1 MACKRSGGIN
11 VHSLIQRCLQ
21 LLPSAQLRGEPPL
34 PLADAC
40 DIDAGLDALH
50 EQPNRAGP
58 RVDRRHRGIVSGQ
71 DRAPDLVGRTIRS
84 DETNR
89 GMRHKDDAALVGRI
103 DCEKTREIDGASGA
117 WSARLTAHSS
127 VATPGR

>member
-1 MACKRSGGIN
+1 MAGKRSGPIN
-11 VHSLIQRCLQ
+11 VRSLVQRCLQ
-21 LLPSAQLRGEPPL
+21 LSSSAQLSGEPPL
-34 PLADAC
+34 SLAEAD
-40 DIDAGLDALH
+40 DIDAGIEALD

-58 RVDRRHRGIVSGQ
+58 QVDRRNGGIVPGQ
-71 DRAPDLVGRTIRS
+71 DCAPDLVDRTIRS